1 MPLALQKEL
10 MKKKILILTAGFGE
24 GHNTAAKNLKS
35 AFESLEGESV
45 DVQVLDLL
53 DGCYGV
59 INRML
64 RKTYAMAIDGAPRLW
79 QHFYDFL
86 DHSPYAKSHLHY
98 LTRLHSAMEALLLNM
113 DPDAVV
119 STYPLYN
126 YVIDRIFLGK
136 RPRRFHQ
143 ITVVTDSIS
152 VNSIWY
158 SCHSD
163 TYILP
168 NEESAAILRENG
180 ISESRIQTFG
190 FPVSLDFEKE
200 EEIHPAVFSKE
211 RKPKILWI
219 VNAHRKK
226 APKLLKRLIELN
238 QWDLTLCAGRDP
250 VVYKSLKQIIDRSS
264 AKVELVGWT
273 DQMPALMLQSDLVIS
288 KAGGATVQEAIA
300 ARCPMILTKVVPG
313 QEEGNYE
320 LLRKNQSGVC
330 VEKWKEIPTQLEALF
345 GEEALLWNHWKKNI
359 TQMSKPGASRSI
371 AQFVVQRIHQ
381 ESVSEMGLSLEVR
394 EPLKV
399 PEPPSLDP
407 APILRVTDQ
416 IKRPLLCDF
425 HTHTQFSDGKLALR
439 DLIDFYGERRF
450 DALCVTDHLCDPQKL
465 LGRVCKWSNLVL
477 SPEML
482 EDYFAAIQSEKQR
495 AWNEYELLLMT
506 GLEFNKDGYTR
517 KTSAHLLGI
526 DLQTPINPSLSI
538 PELIQAI
545 QSQGGLAIASHPHVG
560 QGSWAKETLYFWEN
574 IEQYAPLLDAWE
586 IANRDDIYNPVG
598 LKRLS
603 FIANSDFHK
612 PKHIYSWK
620 SLLFCEKNPES
631 IKTCIRENRNL
642 SITMYRDP
650 SFRATAR

>member
-1 MPLALQKEL
+1 

-35 AFESLEGESV
+35 AFESLEGEAV
-45 DVQVLDLL
+45 EVQVFDLL

-59 INRML
+59 MNRML
-64 RKTYAMAIDGAPRLW
+64 RKTYAMAIDRAPRLW

-86 DHSPYAKSHLHY
+86 DHSPHARSHLHT
-98 LTRLHSAMEALLLNM
+98 LTRLHAGMEKLLLNM

-126 YVIDRIFLGK
+126 YVIDGIFLGK

-143 ITVVTDSIS
+143 VTVVTDSIS

-158 SCHSD
+158 RCHSD
-163 TYILP
+163 FYILP

-180 ISESRIQTFG
+180 IAESRIRTLG
-190 FPVSLDFEKE
+190 FPVSLQFERDLKKE
-200 EEIHPAVFSKE
+200 EEISLKD

-219 VNAHRKK
+219 INAQRKK
-226 APKLLKRLIELN
+226 APKLLKKLLDS
-238 QWDLTLCAGRDP
+238 QLWDLTVCAGRDP
-250 VVYKSLKQIIDRSS
+250 QFYKVLKKIIDRSGE
-264 AKVELVGWT
+264 KVELLGWT
-273 DQMPALMLQSDLVIS
+273 DQMAELMIQNDIVIS
-288 KAGGATVQEAIA
+288 KAGGATVQESIA
-300 ARCPMILTKVVPG
+300 AHCPMILTKVVPG

-320 LLRKNQSGVC
+320 LLQKNEAGIC
-330 VEKWKEIPTQLEALF
+330 IEKWKEIPRQLELLF
-345 GEEALLWNHWKKNI
+345 KEEGAVWNQWKKNI
-359 TQMSKPGASRSI
+359 IQISKPGASREI
-371 AQFVVQRIHQ
+371 ARFVVQRIQQ
-381 ESVSEMGLSLEVR
+381 ESVSEMGVALEVQ
-394 EPLKV
+394 EPLTI
-399 PEPPSLDP
+399 PSLP
-407 APILRVTDQ
+407 VIEEIPLKRITDSE
-416 IKRPLLCDF
+416 KRPLLCDF
-425 HTHTQFSDGKLALR
+425 HTHTQFSDGKLTLS
-439 DLIDFYGERRF
+439 DLVDFYGERRF
-450 DALCVTDHLCDPQKL
+450 DVLCVTDHLCDPQRL
-465 LGRVCKWSNLVL
+465 LGKVCKWSNLVL

-482 EDYFAAIQSEKQR
+482 DDYFAAIQSEKQR
-495 AWNEYELLLMT
+495 AWDQYELLLMT

-517 KTSAHLLGI
+517 KTSAHLLGV
-526 DLQTPINPSLSI
+526 DLQSPIDPSLSI

-574 IEQYAPLLDAWE
+574 IDQYAPILDAWE

-631 IKTCIRENRNL
+631 IKQCIRENRNL
-642 SITMYRDP
+642 SITMYRD
-650 SFRATAR
+650 SNFRGSIKREG

>member
-1 MPLALQKEL
+1 

-35 AFESLEGESV
+35 AFESLEGEEV
-45 DVQVLDLL
+45 EVQVFDLL

-59 INRML
+59 MNRML
-64 RKTYAMAIDGAPRLW
+64 RKTYSMAIDRAPRLW

-86 DHSPYAKSHLHY
+86 DHSSHARSHLHT
-98 LTRLHSAMEALLLNM
+98 LTRLHAAMEKLLLNM

-126 YVIDRIFLGK
+126 YVIDGIFLGK

-143 ITVVTDSIS
+143 VTVVTDSIS

-163 TYILP
+163 FYVLP
-168 NEESAAILRENG
+168 NEESAGILRENG
-180 ISESRIQTFG
+180 IAESRIRTLG
-190 FPVSLDFEKE
+190 FPVSLQFERDLKNE
-200 EEIHPAVFSKE
+200 EKVPFKD

-219 VNAHRKK
+219 INAQRKK
-226 APKLLKRLIELN
+226 APKLLKKLLDS
-238 QWDLTLCAGRDP
+238 QLWDLTVCAGRDP
-250 VVYKSLKQIIDRSS
+250 QLYKALKKIIDRSGE
-264 AKVELVGWT
+264 KVELLGWT
-273 DQMPALMLQSDLVIS
+273 DQMAELMLQNDLVIS
-288 KAGGATVQEAIA
+288 KAGGATVQESIA
-300 ARCPMILTKVVPG
+300 AHCPMILTKVVPG

-320 LLRKNQSGVC
+320 LLRKNEAGIC
-330 VEKWKEIPTQLEALF
+330 IEKWKEIPGQLELLF
-345 GEEALLWNHWKKNI
+345 KEEGTVWNEWKKNI
-359 TQMSKPGASRSI
+359 IQISKPGASREI
-371 AQFVVQRIHQ
+371 ARFVVERILQ
-381 ESVSEMGLSLEVR
+381 ESVSEIGVALEIQ
-394 EPLKV
+394 EPLTI
-399 PEPPSLDP
+399 PLPPVIEEIPLKRMSDS
-407 APILRVTDQ
+407 V
-416 IKRPLLCDF
+416 KRPLLCDF
-425 HTHTQFSDGKLALR
+425 HTHTQFSDGKLTLS
-439 DLIDFYGERRF
+439 DLVDFYGERRF
-450 DALCVTDHLCDPQKL
+450 DVLCVTDHLCDPKRL
-465 LGRVCKWSNLVL
+465 LGKVCKWSNLVL

-482 EDYFAAIQSEKQR
+482 DDYFAAIQSEKQR
-495 AWNEYELLLMT
+495 AWDEYELLLMT

-517 KTSAHLLGI
+517 KTSAHLLGV
-526 DLQTPINPSLSI
+526 DLQSPIDPSLSI

-545 QSQGGLAIASHPHVG
+545 QSQGALAIASHPHVG

-574 IEQYAPLLDAWE
+574 IDQYAPLLDAWE

-631 IKTCIRENRNL
+631 IKQCIRENRDL
-642 SITMYRDP
+642 SITMYRD
-650 SFRATAR
+650 STFRGSIKREG